1 MRAAQI
7 NRPVLLMYKDTH
19 FKPNRLFRF
28 AVISTLFL
36 ASRFSHAYLPLVTDD
51 TETEGAGG
59 NQVELGFQRTKSELD
74 GSSEV
79 TQAFPLEY
87 TRGLRDNIDVFGG
100 IGFQRFN
107 SVLAGSKEQG
117 WVNPVVGFKW
127 RLYENEAAKLSFAI
141 KPEISLPLA
150 RRHEEQGLGSGA
162 FSYAMNF
169 ILTQE
174 TSFGELHANLFAQH
188 VDFDLA
194 ENLAVNRRNQLR
206 LSVAPAWNLN
216 DQWKLAL
223 DAGLVTNPD
232 ASQKARMGYVQVGGS
247 YAPKEELE
255 LGLGALRFLSDGPT
269 RADEITLGLTWRFK

>member
-1 MRAAQI
+1 
-7 NRPVLLMYKDTH
+7 MYKGTL
-19 FKPNRLFRF
+19 FKSNRLFRF
-28 AVISTLFL
+28 AVVATLL
-36 ASRFSHAYLPLVTDD
+36 LGSHFSHAYLPLVTDD
-51 TETEGAGG
+51 TGTEGAGG
-59 NQVELGFQRTKSELD
+59 NQVELGFQRIKSELD
-74 GSSEV
+74 GNSDV

-87 TRGLRDNIDVFGG
+87 TRGLHDNIDVFGG

-117 WVNPVVGFKW
+117 WANPVVGFKW
-127 RLYENEAAKLSFAI
+127 RLYENEAAKLFFAI

-150 RRHEEQGLGSGA
+150 RKHEEQGLGSGA

-169 ILTQE
+169 ILTKE
-174 TSFGELHANLFAQH
+174 TGFGELHANIFAQH
-188 VDFDLA
+188 VNFDLA

-206 LSVAPAWNLN
+206 LSVAPIWNLN

-232 ASQKARMGYVQVGGS
+232 VSQKARMGYVQVGGS
-247 YAPKEELE
+247 YAPQEELE

-269 RADEITLGLTWRFK
+269 RADELTLGLTWRFK